1 QRFDL
6 RDLGRDCPLVAR
18 RPPGRGGHVLPRA
31 HPGPRRAPAVGEA
44 GTPGAHRP
52 DQPGKGVSNPPGRAP
67 FPADLPGHLELRRRA
82 ERHLLRPVPLGHR
95 RRPLARR
102 GALHLLRSRSHRRPG
117 GHWAAGAGAQ
127 CRSPRLRRPPPR
139 RGAAPRPLTAWI
151 PASSRRPRRTRTAPG
166 KARSAAGRVLPSP
179 EPREVVRLHRRKP
192 ELFRFVVQPDE
203 DGIPLAQLL
212 RGRFGMSRGMI
223 RRLKREP
230 SVFSNGEAIPL
241 RHRVRAGE
249 TITLLLPAAP
259 ESGVLAEPGP
269 LDIVFEDRHLLVV
282 DKPAGVLVHPAGY
295 EQTGTLAN
303 AVAHRLASQGYPGGA
318 GAVTRL
324 DRDTSGL
331 VLFAKHPHAHHRMS
345 RALAEGAVSRRYIAV
360 AHGEMRRDEGT
371 VDAPIRRESPTS
383 SLRLVG
389 PGGQRAVTHFR
400 VLARAH
406 PSPLFPRGAS

>member
-1 QRFDL
+1 
-6 RDLGRDCPLVAR
+6 
-18 RPPGRGGHVLPRA
+18 
-31 HPGPRRAPAVGEA
+31 
-44 GTPGAHRP
+44 
-52 DQPGKGVSNPPGRAP
+52 
-67 FPADLPGHLELRRRA
+67 
-82 ERHLLRPVPLGHR
+82 
-95 RRPLARR
+95 
-102 GALHLLRSRSHRRPG
+102 
-117 GHWAAGAGAQ
+117 
-127 CRSPRLRRPPPR
+127 
-139 RGAAPRPLTAWI
+139 
-151 PASSRRPRRTRTAPG
+151 
-166 KARSAAGRVLPSP
+166 
-179 EPREVVRLHRRKP
+179 LHRRKP

-406 PSPLFPRGAS
+406 PSPLFPRGASLVELALETGRTHQIRVHLAHLGHPLVGDRLYGGGPESVPGAPPLPRHALHAYRLEFPHPISGERLCFSSAPPADMQPLVEAFDGGAEALRDRL